1 MRTDRRHSATIGGTL
16 LLGLLLCISAAPAV
30 SQTARVVDEF
40 QPGVKWGGRTVAV
53 SVNAPSNSV
62 IIATESGGLFRSL
75 HNGDSW
81 VHLDGLPPFRT
92 FDVKYGPSGSG
103 VVLAT
108 TMRDSHTVNGGGI
121 WRSTDG
127 GDHWQRPA
135 TVDPPAGAQ
144 CPPRASAHGITFQP
158 ESNNVYVGTDCG
170 LAISRDLG
178 ATWTHV
184 VPDSANPR
192 FWSVAASGSGT
203 VYICGDGGARLSQD
217 QGATWSPP
225 FQNVGACM
233 LGAVHGMDFSP
244 EAQTVFAIAA
254 SGRLFRCDAA
264 GGGCLDMQAPALV
277 GGQRVPMTRV
287 SPATAPANSVDVYF
301 GAQAEV
307 ERQTCLIQPPLLRCP
322 ANWTGPLITDV
333 NGDAHHSDVNDL
345 AFGAGRCQLFA
356 TTDGG
361 VARSADCGSTWSN
374 VGTNPAGLHALGLYD
389 VAGQIHPDHTDL
401 YIGTQDNGL
410 WPSGSDGGLTWP
422 APPAPPFDQEGGGFQ
437 LERRCTDHGCRLLV
451 WIQTGGV
458 VSTNAHFAANLPW
471 NGPPG
476 NPQGCT
482 PTIISRRVYVQFSPS
497 PFGPGSTLYLTTDDG
512 RSWNPV
518 VMIGQT
524 LAGCPQVSGPPDN
537 PTLYQPILLPGLTRK
552 GDPVASL
559 LRITGILP
567 AGGAASVSRAGATLH
582 SLGQYC
588 MGQGVWPV
596 GCPFVFG
603 ASRTDPLRLI
613 APDVDTGEMKRS
625 TDGGATWTADPAL
638 TALVTAQGTFQFN
651 FGNGD
656 PGTRMQVH
664 AIAFDPDNGSHIMIG
679 TEAAGLFE
687 SFDNGA
693 SWKAIASSNRVTAV
707 SGFFFKDDNSVV
719 VATYGRG
726 LWLVHD
732 CGQRCNDDYSVCL
745 DNCIADFESCPVE
758 TPRVSCVQAYKACV
772 KTCKDQKA
780 QCLAT
785 CK

>member
-1 MRTDRRHSATIGGTL
+1 VSTERRRHNTTVGLL
-16 LLGLLLCISAAPAV
+16 LLGLLLCIFAQPAPAQ
-30 SQTARVVDEF
+30 SGRVVDEF

-53 SVNAPSNSV
+53 SVDAPSNSV
-62 IIATESGGLFRSL
+62 IIATESGGLFRSSN
-75 HNGDSW
+75 NGDSW
-81 VHLDGLPPFRT
+81 AHLDGLPPFRM

-108 TMRDSHTVNGGGI
+108 TMRDSRAVNAGGI

-135 TVDPPAGAQ
+135 TVDPPAGAR
-144 CPPRASAHGITFQP
+144 CSTRASAYGIAFQP
-158 ESNNVYVGTDCG
+158 GSNNVYAGTDCG
-170 LAISRDLG
+170 LAISSDLG
-178 ATWTHV
+178 ASWRHV
-184 VPDSANPR
+184 VPDPANPR
-192 FWSVAASGSGT
+192 VWSVAASGSGT
-203 VYICGDGGARLSQD
+203 VYVCGDGGVRLSND

-225 FQNVGACM
+225 FQGAGPCM
-233 LGAVHGMDFSP
+233 PGAIHGIDFSP

-254 SGRLFRCDAA
+254 SGRLFRCNAA
-264 GGGCLDMQAPALV
+264 GGGCTDMQAPSV
-277 GGQRVPMTRV
+277 GGGQRVPIVRA
-287 SPATAPANSVDVYF
+287 SPTSPPGNSVDVYF
-301 GAQAEV
+301 GGQAEV
-307 ERQTCLIQPPLLRCP
+307 ERQTCLIQPPVLRCP
-322 ANWTGPLITDV
+322 SSWTGPLIT
-333 NGDAHHSDVNDL
+333 GEAHHSDVNDL

-356 TTDGG
+356 MTDGG
-361 VARSADCGSTWSN
+361 VARSADCGNTWAN
-374 VGTNPAGLHALGLYD
+374 VGTNPAGLHALGIYD

-410 WPSGSDGGLTWP
+410 WSSGSDGGLTWP
-422 APPAPPFDQEGGGFQ
+422 APPAGPFDQEGGGFQ
-437 LERRCTDHGCRLLV
+437 LERRCPDHTCRLLA
-451 WIQTGGV
+451 WMQTGGIF
-458 VSTNAHFAANLPW
+458 STNSHFAANLTW

-482 PTIISRRVYVQFSPS
+482 PTLISRRVYVQFNQS
-497 PFGPGSTLYLTTDDG
+497 PFGPGGTLYLTTNDG
-512 RSWNPV
+512 GNWTPV
-518 VMIGQT
+518 AMIGQT
-524 LAGCPQVSGPPDN
+524 LAGCPQVSGPPDH
-537 PTLYQPILLPGLTRK
+537 PTLYQPILLPGMTRM

-567 AGGAASVSRAGATLH
+567 AGGAVTVSQAGSTLH

-613 APDVDTGEMKRS
+613 APDVDTGEMKSS
-625 TDGGATWTADPAL
+625 TDGGVTWTVDPAL
-638 TALVTAQGTFQFN
+638 TALVMAQGAFQFN

-656 PGTRMQVH
+656 AGTRMQVH
-664 AIAFDPDNGSHIMIG
+664 AIAFDPDNGNHIMIG

-693 SWKAIASSNRVTAV
+693 SWKAIPSSDRVTGV
-707 SGFFFKDDNSVV
+707 SGFFFRQDNSVA

-732 CGQRCNDDYSVCL
+732 CGQPCNDAYSACL
-745 DNCIADFESCPVE
+745 DNCVADFESCPVE
-758 TPRVSCVQAYKACV
+758 TPRLNCVQAYRACV
-772 KTCKDQKA
+772 KSCKDQQT
-780 QCLAT
+780 QCLGA